1 VKLPGRMRA
10 TVPVVPAADDIF
22 RSAEFMTPESK
33 IDLSVLTRYNTPT
46 VANAIE
52 LFELRP
58 RNEGF
63 LMPGFHCLQPSM
75 APIAGFASTCTISSL
90 MFESFGRKEVFD
102 YWEHVQSVPGPR
114 IAVVQDLDPYPS
126 AGSFWGEVNASVHL
140 GLGCIGTVTNSGIRD
155 VDEMRAAGFQALY
168 RHLCVSHSYIHVTDF
183 GKPVVIEGVIIK
195 PGDLLQVDQHGALIV
210 PMETLPHLEEAIL
223 EIERRERPV
232 IDYARS
238 GHATRAGLVDAM
250 TRHIRNAPKWT
261 PGH

>member
-1 VKLPGRMRA
+1 
-10 TVPVVPAADDIF
+10 
-22 RSAEFMTPESK
+22 MTPRTEL
-33 IDLSVLTRYNTPT
+33 DLSVLNRYNTPT

-90 MFESFGRKEVFD
+90 KFESFGRKEVFD
-102 YWEHVQSVPGPR
+102 YWEHVESIPGPR
-114 IAVVQDLDPYPS
+114 IAVVQDLDPYPA

-183 GKPVVIEGVIIK
+183 GKPVVIEGVIVK

-210 PMETLPHLEEAIL
+210 PIETIPQLEEAIQ

-238 GHATRAGLVDAM
+238 GQATRAGLVDAM
-250 TRHIRNAPKWT
+250 TRHIRNAPKWQPT
-261 PGH
+261 QNLES